1 MMQCAG
7 NLPATTPAIASS
19 LGEAGRQLGQLCVTF
34 ARPLSAFTVFSLQLF
49 PFFSLEFSNR
59 YR

>member
-34 ARPLSAFTVFSLQLF
+34 ARPLSAFTN
-49 PFFSLEFSNR
+49 PIIKD
-59 YR
+59 